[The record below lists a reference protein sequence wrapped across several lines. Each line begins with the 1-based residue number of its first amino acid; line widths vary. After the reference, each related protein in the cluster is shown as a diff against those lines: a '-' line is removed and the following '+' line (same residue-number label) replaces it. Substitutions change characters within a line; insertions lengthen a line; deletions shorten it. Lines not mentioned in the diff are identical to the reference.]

1 MESYKSQVYS
11 DAGKISKFSF
21 FFLKRFLDNKTHKK
35 EKGLLQGCLPQNSM
49 RDVRDD
55 KAMNRELGFAERDT
69 ESLRELT
76 EAELSGFKGP
86 FITELPR

>member
-1 MESYKSQVYS
+1 MLTPE
-11 DAGKISKFSF
+11 
-21 FFLKRFLDNKTHKK
+21 LH
-35 EKGLLQGCLPQNSM
+35 EE
-49 RDVRDD
+49 VRDD

>member
-1 MESYKSQVYS
+1 M
-11 DAGKISKFSF
+11 
-21 FFLKRFLDNKTHKK
+21 KRFLDNKTHKK

-76 EAELSGFKGP
+76 EAELSRFKGP

>member
-21 FFLKRFLDNKTHKK
+21 FFSEAICRTHKK

-76 EAELSGFKGP
+76 EAELSRFKGP